1 MPVHFKKQT
10 MKKELTTGK
19 VIAICVLL
27 FMSTHSFSQA
37 DEPSVMDPLS
47 FGVVLDD
54 PAMKNVVVKKDV
66 TYLKD
71 DKGSLSLDI
80 YLPPQLKSD
89 DKKPA
94 IIFLNAIGERPGQR
108 KVKTWGI
115 YSSWPALMA
124 AKGYVGISMETD
136 GSRIQESIQGL
147 FNFLDKNGSAYNID
161 KDKLGVYAASANV
174 TQSVNYLMSEK
185 AYKGIKAAVLYYG
198 GAASGPFRKDLP
210 VLFVISEGDV
220 ARNGYSGLWNEVLKN
235 SAPWTIKMGTS
246 MPHAFDAYSDNDD
259 ARKIIKETV
268 AFWKDQLDPV
278 PAPLFAHSA
287 MRDVFGLLRMNQP
300 KAMELL
306 KSITE
311 EHPNDMKA
319 LSFYADVLRESGKTD
334 EAEAVYKK
342 VLTRQPGNMQVLVAM
357 AGLLYTKDKTTEAEK
372 YVSDAEK
379 TGKMTPDYYGN
390 LGFMLIVAGKNKEA
404 ATFYAKAVALRP
416 NGHDFYNLA
425 CAYAKYGEKD
435 KAFAALNKALEY
447 GDTSKQQIENDADF
461 NGIRSDER
469 FKQLLSSL
477 K

>member
-1 MPVHFKKQT
+1 
-10 MKKELTTGK
+10 MKNKLTARK
-19 VIAICVLL
+19 VIAICL
-27 FMSTHSFSQA
+27 FLHMGMHSFSQSN
-37 DEPSVMDPLS
+37 DSSVLDPLS

-54 PAMKNVVVKKDV
+54 PAMKNIVIKKDI

-71 DKGSLSLDI
+71 DKGSLSFDI
-80 YLPPQLKSD
+80 YLPPQLRNN

-94 IIFLNAIGERPGQR
+94 IIFLNAIGERQGQP

-115 YSSWPALMA
+115 YSSWPKLIA
-124 AKGYVGISMETD
+124 AKGYIGISMETD

-147 FNFLDKNGSAYNID
+147 FNFLDKNAGAYYID

-185 AYKGIKAAVLYYG
+185 VYRGIKAAVLYYG
-198 GAASGPFRKDLP
+198 DASGGPFRKDLP

-220 ARNGYSGLWNEVLKN
+220 ARNGYNGLWNEVLKN
-235 SAPWTIKMGTS
+235 NAPWTIKMGTG

-259 ARKIIKETV
+259 ARKIIRETI

-278 PAPLFAHSA
+278 PAPSFAHSTI
-287 MRDVFGLLRMNQP
+287 RDVFGLLRINTP
-300 KAMELL
+300 KALELL

-311 EHPNDMKA
+311 EHPNDVRV
-319 LSFYADVLRESGKTD
+319 LTFYADVLRESRKTD
-334 EAEAVYKK
+334 EAETVYKK
-342 VLTRQPGNMQVLVAM
+342 ILIKQPANTQVLVAM
-357 AGLLYTKDKTTEAEK
+357 AGLLYTKDKTVEAEK
-372 YVSDAEK
+372 YVSDAVN
-379 TGKMTPDYYGN
+379 TGRMTADSYGN
-390 LGFMLIVAGKNKEA
+390 LGFMLLVAGKDKDA
-404 ATFYAKAVALRP
+404 AKYYEKAVNLQP

-435 KAFAALNKALEY
+435 RAFAALNKSLEY
-447 GDTSKQQIENDADF
+447 GYTSKHQIENDADF
-461 NGIRSDER
+461 TLIKSDER